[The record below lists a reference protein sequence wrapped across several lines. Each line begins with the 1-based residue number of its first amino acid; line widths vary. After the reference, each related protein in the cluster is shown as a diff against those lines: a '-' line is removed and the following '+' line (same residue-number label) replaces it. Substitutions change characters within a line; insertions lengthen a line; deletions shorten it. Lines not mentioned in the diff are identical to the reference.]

1 MKWLIFVLSFVK
13 AQEEYDPCDC
23 QTQDVIV
30 GNLEM
35 KIDYLEQL
43 IQIREIEKL
52 VLKKGPDVSF
62 FSLKTQLTLYLGSN
76 RTKRNARGTG

>member
-1 MKWLIFVLSFVK
+1 MKWLVFILSFVR
-13 AQEEYDPCDC
+13 AQDQYDPCDC

-52 VLKKGPDVSF
+52 VLKKGPDVSYF
-62 FSLKTQLTLYLGSN
+62 ICYNQVYSFL
-76 RTKRNARGTG
+76 RAR

>member
-1 MKWLIFVLSFVK
+1 MSENMKWLIFVLSFVK
-13 AQEEYDPCDC
+13 AQQEYDPCDC

-52 VLKKGPDVSF
+52 VLKKGPDVSC
-62 FSLKTQLTLYLGSN
+62 LVATHNLL
-76 RTKRNARGTG
+76 